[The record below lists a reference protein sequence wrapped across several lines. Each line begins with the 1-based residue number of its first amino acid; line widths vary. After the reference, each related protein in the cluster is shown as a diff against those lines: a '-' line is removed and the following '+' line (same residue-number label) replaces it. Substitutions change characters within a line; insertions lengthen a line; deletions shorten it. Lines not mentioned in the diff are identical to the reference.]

1 MELKQNSLK
10 SSNNNKNTILKLS
23 DICVKYHSP
32 SQETIAIKNLSFD
45 VYDKEFLTIL
55 GPSGCGKSTVL
66 SLISGLIPPS
76 SGKIKEN
83 IKENCEIQK
92 IGYMLQKDY
101 LLDWRT
107 IKQNVLLGL
116 EIRKKLNK
124 QTKKYAIELLK
135 KYGLGDFLNYY
146 PSELSGGMRQKA
158 ALIRTLAVKPQI
170 LLLDEP
176 FSALDYQTRINL
188 SEEVL
193 KIIKNENKTAI
204 LVTHDISEAISL
216 SDRIIIF
223 SKRPSRVKKVLKL
236 DFNTQKLSLKEKRKN
251 KKFNEYFDDIWRE
264 LDDKKFKKG

>member
-1 MELKQNSLK
+1 MDKKQYTKND
-10 SSNNNKNTILKLS
+10 NKVILKIS
-23 DICVKYHSP
+23 DLCMSYHTLT
-32 SQETIAIKNLSFD
+32 QETVAIKHLSFD

-66 SLISGLIPPS
+66 SLISGLIPLS
-76 SGKIKEN
+76 HGKIEEN
-83 IKENCEIQK
+83 ITENCEIQK

-107 IKQNVLLGL
+107 IEQNALFGL
-116 EIRKKLNK
+116 EIRKKLNE
-124 QTKKYAIELLK
+124 QTKKYTLGLLK
-135 KYGLGDFLNYY
+135 KYGLEDFLKSY

-193 KIIKNENKTAI
+193 QIIKNENKTAI

-216 SDRIIIF
+216 SDRIIVF
-223 SKRPSRVKKVLKL
+223 SKRPSTIKNTINLN
-236 DFNTQKLSLKEKRKN
+236 FNTKNLSLEEKRKN
-251 KKFNEYFDDIWRE
+251 TKFNKYFDIIWRE
-264 LDDKKFKKG
+264 LDDSKSTNT

>member
-1 MELKQNSLK
+1 MEINR
-10 SSNNNKNTILKLS
+10 KNTKILDDNIILKLS
-23 DICVKYHSP
+23 NICMKYHSP
-32 SQETIAIKNLSFD
+32 TQETIAINNLSFD
-45 VYDKEFLTIL
+45 VYNKEFLTIL

-66 SLISGLIPPS
+66 SLISGLIMPT
-76 SGKIKEN
+76 GGEIKEN
-83 IKENCEIQK
+83 IKEKCEIQK

-107 IKQNVLLGL
+107 IEQNVLLGL
-116 EIRKKLNK
+116 EIRKKLNT
-124 QTKKYAIELLK
+124 QTKKYALELLE
-135 KYGLGDFLNYY
+135 KYGLGDFLNHY
-146 PSELSGGMRQKA
+146 PNELSGGMRQKA

-193 KIIKNENKTAI
+193 QIIKSENKTAI

-223 SKRPSRVKKVLKL
+223 SKRPSMVKKTIKL
-236 DFNTQKLSLKEKRKN
+236 DYNTKKLSLEEKRKD
-251 KKFNEYFDDIWRE
+251 KKFNDYFDTIWRE
-264 LDDKKFKKG
+264 LDEQKSTNT